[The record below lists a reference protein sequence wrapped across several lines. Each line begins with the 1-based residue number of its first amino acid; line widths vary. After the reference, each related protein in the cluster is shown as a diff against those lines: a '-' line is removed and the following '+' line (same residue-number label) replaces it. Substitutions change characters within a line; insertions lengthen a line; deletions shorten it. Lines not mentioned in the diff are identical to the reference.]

1 MRGLILKCF
10 CLFAALG
17 NLNAVFGLPIEII
30 SQEYHVWG
38 YVADQSYD
46 IISSTP
52 VSGSCQAYVEDGP
65 PGWVTETSSTLGS
78 SIDFISLD
86 SSSRSLNPWL
96 LTQANAE
103 AIYVF
108 KPTTDALQIEF
119 AGQSSGHYFENY
131 GYFTLENLDTSVVL
145 DSRKWEYEGHWI
157 GDALP
162 YTGIYDVLQEDQY
175 KLTVGVNGALPDFR
189 SGYMHLE
196 ATIIPESATIL
207 LLGFGAVIVLG
218 LRRKNIRA

>member
-1 MRGLILKCF
+1 MGKLILKCF
-10 CLFAALG
+10 CLLAVIG
-17 NLNAVFGLPIEII
+17 NLNAAFGWPIEII

-38 YVADQSYD
+38 SVSDQSYD

-52 VSGSCQAYVEDGP
+52 VSGSCQAYLEGSGG
-65 PGWVTETSSTLGS
+65 GWVTESSSTLGS

-86 SSSRSLNPWL
+86 SSSRSLNPWT

-108 KPTTDALQIEF
+108 KPTTDALQIAF
-119 AGQSSGHYFENY
+119 TGQSSGHYFENY

-145 DSRKWEYEGHWI
+145 DSRNWEYEGHWI

-162 YTGIYDVLQEDQY
+162 YTGIYDVLLEDQY
-175 KLTVGVNGALPDFR
+175 RLTVGVNGALPDFR
-189 SGYMHLE
+189 QGDMHLD
-196 ATIIPESATIL
+196 ATFVPEPASIILAFI
-207 LLGFGAVIVLG
+207 AVPLVL
-218 LRRKNIRA
+218 RIKEIYKKV